1 MAQLKN
7 LSTLISAL
15 ELQNL
20 TKTPT
25 FVKQYRIIEAGM
37 GEEPKKKYEEEY
49 LKFFVLIRKI
59 LN

>member
-49 LKFFVLIRKI
+49 LKFFVLIR
-59 LN
+59 